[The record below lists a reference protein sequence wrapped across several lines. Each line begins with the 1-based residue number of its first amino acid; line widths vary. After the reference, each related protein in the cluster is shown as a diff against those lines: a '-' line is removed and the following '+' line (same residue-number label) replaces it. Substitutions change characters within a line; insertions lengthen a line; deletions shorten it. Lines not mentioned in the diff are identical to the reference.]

1 MREPR
6 GQPAGN
12 RDYFLCAP
20 TASDPAQ
27 RGASLSHQTVEMRS
41 GDVQWSLRPLSTAAR
56 ATGYAV
62 QETGAGVIKH
72 QKRFEAANT
81 AKKVL

>member
-1 MREPR
+1 VNLVGSRR
-6 GQPAGN
+6 VN

-20 TASDPAQ
+20 MASDPALC
-27 RGASLSHQTVEMRS
+27 GVPLSHQTVEMRS

-62 QETGAGVIKH
+62 QETGAADIKQ
-72 QKRFEAANT
+72 QKRFEAANVE
-81 AKKVL
+81 KKVL